1 MKADPG
7 YFGPDSMMWKVNKEI
22 TVLFGGA
29 RALLMHAAHPLI
41 AAGARQTSFYQR
53 DPWKRLIRTLS
64 LQNSVTFGTKEEADE
79 SAHRIN
85 KLHEVIKGTDEVSG
99 GYYDALDH
107 EQLLWVHACLQISSI
122 YFYEKTVK
130 KLTTEEKDLYHK
142 ENTVAAEM
150 VLVDPKQMPTTHEGL
165 KQWVIEKSKEKPFD
179 KVLFGL
185 GIRFVGET
193 VAKKLAKRFG
203 SIDSLKKASLE
214 ELIQTED
221 IGERIAKSL
230 VAYFSD
236 PKNQDL
242 LSQLQIFGLQLE
254 LKLTTLALHSQF
266 SGKRFVVSGVFES
279 FSREDLKK
287 EIEDLGG
294 IIASS
299 ISSKTDYLVAGEGIG
314 PSKKAKAEQLG
325 IPLLNELE
333 YMQLKQ

>member
-165 KQWVIEKSKEKPFD
+165 KQWVIEKSKEKD
-179 KVLFGL
+179 YL
-185 GIRFVGET
+185 IMT
-193 VAKKLAKRFG
+193 DVAKDVYEIIGGGPVPTHIKPIWPFIAFTAFNTLPKEFKAIYGIKETKFKTALV
-203 SIDSLKKASLE
+203 SFNLSMLKY
-214 ELIQTED
+214 T
-221 IGERIAKSL
+221 R
-230 VAYFSD
+230 
-236 PKNQDL
+236 
-242 LSQLQIFGLQLE
+242 
-254 LKLTTLALHSQF
+254 
-266 SGKRFVVSGVFES
+266 
-279 FSREDLKK
+279 
-287 EIEDLGG
+287 
-294 IIASS
+294 
-299 ISSKTDYLVAGEGIG
+299 
-314 PSKKAKAEQLG
+314 
-325 IPLLNELE
+325 PLLPPFFRLIAPARWAN
-333 YMQLKQ
+333 QRITRKPNLKFKDKSRI